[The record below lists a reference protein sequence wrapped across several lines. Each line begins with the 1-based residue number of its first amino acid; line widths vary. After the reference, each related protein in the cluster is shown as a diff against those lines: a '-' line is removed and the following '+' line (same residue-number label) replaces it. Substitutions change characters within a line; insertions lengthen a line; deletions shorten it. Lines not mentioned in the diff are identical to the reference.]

1 MPAPGQNP
9 GMTSPTSRALALA
22 PAPADDWSIKRGLT
36 ELVHH
41 RLSVEADLPLAEVQ
55 QLFQRCT
62 EDFLALTRDGVVVGL
77 CSRAGVGS
85 MLGSRYG
92 FALYGNSPI
101 FTARSPRP
109 LIYEE
114 DVPLHRLFDEALSRS
129 GSEFF
134 EDVVLVDPNRRLVG
148 LIPVPRLAQLQLQLF
163 GRQLQRAVEQD
174 DALRQQNLELFQI
187 NHQLRQSQGRY
198 NALFENE
205 ALGVALLDPRGGLV
219 AHNRR
224 LEQMLHIDGR
234 HSAIPATLEEWL
246 PLSERTRLREL
257 LAALERGSASDGTRV
272 EQFTFDFPD
281 GRTRLIEMHGSW
293 VTETGQICAFF
304 EDVTERHA
312 LEQQLARQEKQNML
326 DTLVA
331 GVAHEL
337 NNKLTPVLGFAELL
351 EAVAP
356 TALRSH
362 TQCIRQSSQ
371 EAAQIIK
378 QLLNIARPSAA
389 EFAAT
394 DLVALCREVTQVLR
408 YQLREH
414 RCEVAL
420 HLPTEP
426 VWTKADAAQL
436 KQVLIN
442 LILNALHAMEHLAQ
456 PALTITAETGATG
469 AWVRVRDIGT
479 GIKAEHLTRI
489 FDPFFTTKGPRGTGL
504 GLSISASILRQHGG
518 EILVD
523 SAPGAGSTFS
533 LRLPVQIVESRLQ
546 VTETP
551 RLQDSNYD
559 ASRRSVLIVDDEEF
573 VRQLMQEVLRRGFA
587 CRIEIASDGE
597 EAVEK
602 LRTAAFDLVLTDI
615 RMPRLDGLQLRR
627 WIAEHRPE
635 LADRVI
641 FVTGNAGALDLD
653 TGLDRVAGAAVIRKP
668 FTVEAVIGACRPYL
682 VPAA

>member
-1 MPAPGQNP
+1 
-9 GMTSPTSRALALA
+9 MTSPTSFALVPA
-22 PAPADDWSIKRGLT
+22 PAPADEWSGKSGLT

-41 RLSVEADLPLAEVQ
+41 RLSVDADTPLAEVQ
-55 QLFQRCT
+55 RLFQLHA
-62 EDFLALTRDGVVVGL
+62 EDFLALTREGVVVGL

-92 FALYGNSPI
+92 FALYGCSPI
-101 FTARSPRP
+101 YSARSPRP

-134 EDVVLVDPNRRLVG
+134 EDVVLVDAARRLVG

-187 NHQLRQSQGRY
+187 NHQLRQSEGRY
-198 NALFENE
+198 KALFEND

-224 LEQMLHIDGR
+224 LEQVLRLDG
-234 HSAIPATLEEWL
+234 HPAAATPALEDWL
-246 PLSERTRLREL
+246 PLSERARFREL
-257 LAALERGSASDGTRV
+257 LAALEQGGVSDGTRV
-272 EQFTFDFPD
+272 EKFTFALAD
-281 GRTRLIEMHGSW
+281 GRTRTIEVHGSW
-293 VTETGQICAFF
+293 VAETGQICAFF
-304 EDVTERHA
+304 EDVTDRYA

-351 EAVAP
+351 EAAAP
-356 TALRSH
+356 ASLRPH
-362 TQCIRQSSQ
+362 TQCIRQSSS

-389 EFAAT
+389 EFAPT
-394 DLVALCREVTQVLR
+394 DLVSLCREVAQVLR

-414 RCEVAL
+414 QCEATL
-420 HLPTEP
+420 YLPTEP

-442 LILNALHAMEHLAQ
+442 LILNSLHAMEHLSH
-456 PALTITAETGATG
+456 PELTLTVETSAAG

-479 GIKAEHLTRI
+479 GIKPENLTRI

-523 SAPGAGSTFS
+523 STPGIGSTFS
-533 LRLPVQIVESRLQ
+533 LRLPVQIAENRSQTVAAS
-546 VTETP
+546 
-551 RLQDSNYD
+551 RLQDSSYD

-573 VRQLMQEVLRRGFA
+573 VRQLMQEVLRRCFS

-602 LRTAAFDLVLTDI
+602 LRSESFDLVLTDI

-635 LADRVI
+635 LAERVI
-641 FVTGNAGALDLD
+641 FVTGNAGTLDLD
-653 TGLDRVAGAAVIRKP
+653 TGLDRVTGTTVIRKP
-668 FTVEAVIGACRPYL
+668 FTVDAVVGACRPYL